1 MGKFCIIEV
10 DLGVICACMPSL
22 PALFR
27 PLVHR
32 LTGKHKASAA
42 RRAGYIGDLPRRA
55 TTSDDTKSSPTISA
69 MSSASYPVLQPDPH
83 DTAYDPHDGH
93 QAEKVRATNT
103 TISQTSW
110 RNDSLELPRPDR
122 DIELGAVSHGYV
134 SSQGWDAGLM
144 HGSYGSSHQSHQ

>member
-32 LTGKHKASAA
+32 LTGKHKASAP
-42 RRAGYIGDLPRRA
+42 RRTAYVSDLPRRA
-55 TTSDDTKSSPTISA
+55 TMSDDAKSSPTISA

-83 DTAYDPHDGH
+83 DTPYDPHGGR
-93 QAEKVRATNT
+93 QAEKIRTTNT
-103 TISQTSW
+103 IDQMSW

-122 DIELGAVSHGYV
+122 DIELGAVSHGYMSLQTEAV
-134 SSQGWDAGLM
+134 GPMQGA
-144 HGSYGSSHQSHQ
+144 YGHSHHNGY